1 MAKSENLNASSINVM
16 LIEFQEGNNADL
28 FGDQTIPRSCCYSY
42 CWRCQ
47 GMKEHTLRPELSG
60 IIKIAPEY

>member
-42 CWRCQ
+42 C
-47 GMKEHTLRPELSG
+47 
-60 IIKIAPEY
+60 